1 MRGEK
6 LITLTEAARW
16 LADELGLARDRQSI
30 YRWAYYGHSNG
41 TKLEVVSVAGRW
53 HTSREALRRFLAATT
68 RAHSAESGARINEL
82 AL

>member
-6 LITLTEAARW
+6 LMTLVQAAEW
-16 LADELGLARDRQSI
+16 LSAELGIQRNRQSV
-30 YRWAYYGHSNG
+30 YAWGYYGRSG
-41 TKLEVVSVAGRW
+41 IKLELVSVCGQW

-82 AL
+82 QV